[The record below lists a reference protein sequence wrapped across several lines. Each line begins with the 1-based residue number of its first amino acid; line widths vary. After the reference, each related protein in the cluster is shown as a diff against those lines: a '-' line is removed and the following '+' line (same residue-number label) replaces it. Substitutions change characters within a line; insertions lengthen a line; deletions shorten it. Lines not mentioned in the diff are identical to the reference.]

1 MSYHI
6 VSIDSANCSLT
17 CRDGQLVC
25 RVTGEPERKLPLED
39 VASIIITSWSAQIH
53 SELFLQAAKHGVAL
67 IICEAFKP
75 VSLVLPAN
83 RSTDT
88 LLSRALL
95 TLPEKTI
102 ARLWQR
108 TIDAKCANQLAL
120 AEQLAPA
127 DPRLAAFRA
136 TAKGRKPH
144 KEAVCAKAFWQIFGT
159 VTSMPGRDALPRVPD
174 LPATALDPTAA
185 GPIPH
190 IHQEDVRAGQQP
202 GPPLGRDALPRV
214 PNLSPSA
221 SDTMR
226 APDNGGGV
234 PSSAPM
240 PPEGGSTRPRGPTG
254 EDFTRTR
261 DGGGL
266 NDLLNYGYAVLLSTV
281 LQKLFGVGLDPTW
294 GISHAP
300 RERATPLAYD
310 LMEPF
315 RPCVDWRVFQWV
327 KQHPDPKEWTVTK
340 EYRRWVTGFPLERVD
355 YLHFTLEI
363 QGVIEGV
370 VRGFRRA
377 VLEHNGKFY
386 KPWRRDGEW
395 EIEDSG

>member
-6 VSIDSANCSLT
+6 VSIDAANCSLS
-17 CRDGQLVC
+17 CRDGQLTC
-25 RVTGEPERKLPLED
+25 KTSDGERKLPLED
-39 VASIIITSWSAQIH
+39 IASIIITSWSAQIH

-95 TLPEKTI
+95 TLPEKTVT
-102 ARLWQR
+102 RLWQQ

-127 DPRLAAFRA
+127 DPRLIAFRA
-136 TAKGRKPH
+136 TAHGRKPH
-144 KEAVCAKAFWQIFGT
+144 KEAICAKAFWQIFGT
-159 VTSMPGRDALPRVPD
+159 VTSGSGRAGLPVAPD
-174 LPATALDPTAA
+174 LPASA
-185 GPIPH
+185 IPAM
-190 IHQEDVRAGQQP
+190 Q
-202 GPPLGRDALPRV
+202 
-214 PNLSPSA
+214 
-221 SDTMR
+221 
-226 APDNGGGV
+226 APDNPAGVSGPATLPPDGGA
-234 PSSAPM
+234 APQ
-240 PPEGGSTRPRGPTG
+240 PGPTG
-254 EDFTRTR
+254 EEFTRSR

-355 YLHFTLEI
+355 YLNFTLEI

-386 KPWRRDGEW
+386 KPWRRDGDW
-395 EIEDSG
+395 ELVDG